1 MFVDLSII
9 ITCFNK
15 EEYLNDCF
23 ESIRRQTRQPKE
35 IILVHDGCSE
45 PQAHIDA
52 ETIIL
57 KDNVGV
63 SKARDKGVFNSTGK
77 LLLFVDGDDVLSPD
91 YIEKMVAT
99 IFDGADI
106 TYPDTYFWGK
116 DPRLTITPDKL
127 TSEFVSNYE
136 KVVIVVSSMM
146 KREVYE
152 KLGGFGEFPVLEDLD
167 FFLRALCNDYTFK
180 KSQTLLWYRQTPTSR
195 NQMSYL
201 KKKEV
206 FKKILSKFNISKDK
220 ITLNE

>member
-1 MFVDLSII
+1 
-9 ITCFNK
+9 
-15 EEYLNDCF
+15 
-23 ESIRRQTRQPKE
+23 
-35 IILVHDGCSE
+35 
-45 PQAHIDA
+45 
-52 ETIIL
+52 
-57 KDNVGV
+57 
-63 SKARDKGVFNSTGK
+63 
-77 LLLFVDGDDVLSPD
+77 
-91 YIEKMVAT
+91 
-99 IFDGADI
+99 
-106 TYPDTYFWGK
+106 
-116 DPRLTITPDKL
+116 
-127 TSEFVSNYE
+127 
-136 KVVIVVSSMM
+136 MM